1 MRLALTKRSGP
12 ADRVGAP
19 NGTLLATVLLLLG
32 IVALASR
39 APLGGSL
46 ATVGAGA
53 ASNAPRIGRTPLGE
67 ILVSVGAFLGLFGLF
82 VYQRLQM
89 ALRRKKDPLEGKPF
103 RNRWN
108 MQIALILLPILIGG
122 VLIAAGVIG
131 SHPHASLVLRHVG
144 LGGGERHAQT
154 RATGSAPSFH
164 LPGWV
169 PLVVLGLVFVTA
181 ALLLIRPSERWTP
194 SYTAPSKS
202 AAPAVRAAVQASL
215 ADLRDDPDARRAVI
229 AAYGRMETTLA
240 AAGLPRSAAEAPREY
255 LTRALGSLELSPG
268 PPRTLTALFERA
280 KFSLLAVDLPL
291 RDDAIGAL
299 VAMNHELEELA

>member
-1 MRLALTKRSGP
+1 
-12 ADRVGAP
+12 V
-19 NGTLLATVLLLLG
+19 
-32 IVALASR
+32 
-39 APLGGSL
+39 
-46 ATVGAGA
+46 
-53 ASNAPRIGRTPLGE
+53 
-67 ILVSVGAFLGLFGLF
+67 ILVSVGAFLGFFGLL

-108 MQIALILLPILIGG
+108 LQIALIVLPILIGG

-131 SHPHASLVLRHVG
+131 SHPHPNVILRHVSLAG
-144 LGGGERHAQT
+144 NERPGQA
-154 RATGSAPSFH
+154 RATGSGSSFH

-169 PLVVLGLVFVTA
+169 PLVVLGLVILAA

-194 SYTAPSKS
+194 TYTARRS
-202 AAPAVRAAVQASL
+202 AAPAVKAAIQASL
-215 ADLRDDPDARRAVI
+215 ADLRDDPDARRAVV
-229 AAYGRMETTLA
+229 AAYRRMETTLA

-268 PPRTLTALFERA
+268 PPSKLTSLFERA

-299 VAMNHELEELA
+299 VAMQHELEELA

>member
-19 NGTLLATVLLLLG
+19 NVTLLATVLLLLG

-53 ASNAPRIGRTPLGE
+53 ANNAPRITHSPLGV
-67 ILVSVGAFLGLFGLF
+67 ILVSVGAFVGLFGLF

-89 ALRRKKDPLEGKPF
+89 ALRRKEDPLEGKPF

-108 MQIALILLPILIGG
+108 VQTAILVPVLIGG
-122 VLIAAGVIG
+122 VLIAAGIIG
-131 SHPHASLVLRHVG
+131 SHPHPNLILRHMRP
-144 LGGGERHAQT
+144 GGTETPGQT
-154 RATGSAPSFH
+154 RTTGSASSFH

-169 PLVVLGLVFVTA
+169 PLVVLGLVFVAA
-181 ALLLIRPSERWTP
+181 ALLLIRPSKRWTP
-194 SYTAPSKS
+194 SYTAPAKS
-202 AAPAVRAAVQASL
+202 AAPAVKAAVRASL

-268 PPRTLTALFERA
+268 PPRTLTSLFERA

-291 RDDAIGAL
+291 RDNAIGAL
-299 VAMNHELEELA
+299 VAMQHELEELA

>member
-1 MRLALTKRSGP
+1 MKLALTKRRGP
-12 ADRVGAP
+12 ADRARVP
-19 NGTLLATVLLLLG
+19 NGTLVATVVLLLA

-46 ATVGAGA
+46 AAVGAGA
-53 ASNAPRIGRTPLGE
+53 ASNGPRITRPPLGV
-67 ILVSVGAFLGLFGLF
+67 ILVSLGAFVGLFGLF

-89 ALRRKKDPLEGKPF
+89 ALRRKEDPLEGKPF
-103 RNRWN
+103 RKRWN
-108 MQIALILLPILIGG
+108 AQIALILVPILLGG

-131 SHPHASLVLRHVG
+131 SHPHSQLILRHVG
-144 LGGGERHAQT
+144 LGGREAPGQT
-154 RATGSAPSFH
+154 RATGSGSAFH

-169 PLVVLGLVFVTA
+169 PLVLLGLVIVAA

-194 SYTAPSKS
+194 SYTARKS

-215 ADLRDDPDARRAVI
+215 ADLRDDPDARRAVV
-229 AAYGRMETTLA
+229 AAYRRMETTLA

-268 PPRTLTALFERA
+268 PPRTLTTLFERA

-299 VAMNHELEELA
+299 VAMQHELEELA